1 MLIAQIKKLARKLPR
16 PILIFLGK
24 ISNKTFDVYNY
35 IHSRIYNI
43 PLIHVIGDSH
53 STVFYN
59 KKQFIVRFLGAA
71 TMHNLN
77 KKDSST
83 KSNEKLFQVLRKL
96 NTKRDIVML
105 SFGEIDCRIHISHQ
119 YEKQQKKLTV
129 PKLIDQTIF
138 NYGCVLKEIR
148 QMGIK
153 LCVYGIPAARE
164 IKHLDKSLFCGTDK
178 MRSYIYGEFNDRLKK
193 FCENNGYPYINIY
206 PKVSDK
212 NGFLLK
218 EYAADEIHLNGIIAD
233 FVRDLLIKNTAAT
246 WPD

>member
-1 MLIAQIKKLARKLPR
+1 MLI
-16 PILIFLGK
+16 FVGK
-24 ISNKTFDVYNY
+24 TSNKTFDVYNY
-35 IHSRIYNI
+35 IHSRTYNI

-59 KKQFIVRFLGAA
+59 KKQFIAHFLGAA

-77 KKDSST
+77 KKVSLT
-83 KSNEKLFQVLRKL
+83 KSNEKLFKILRKL

-105 SFGEIDCRIHISHQ
+105 SFGEIDCRIHMSYQ
-119 YEKQQKKLTV
+119 YEKQQKKITI

-148 QMGIK
+148 QMGIT
-153 LCVYGIPAARE
+153 LYVYGMPGARE
-164 IKHLDKSLFCGTDK
+164 IKYLDKSLFYGTDS
-178 MRSYIYGEFNDRLKK
+178 MRSDIYGEFNDRLKK

-218 EYAADEIHLNGIIAD
+218 EYVADEIHLNGKIAD
-233 FVRDLLIKNTAAT
+233 FVRQEINKNGRN
-246 WPD
+246 

>member
-119 YEKQQKKLTV
+119 YEKQQKELT
-129 PKLIDQTIF
+129 
-138 NYGCVLKEIR
+138 

-193 FCENNGYPYINIY
+193 FCENNKYPYINIY

-212 NGFLLK
+212 NGFLFFLPNLL
-218 EYAADEIHLNGIIAD
+218 HLP
-233 FVRDLLIKNTAAT
+233 L
-246 WPD
+246 